1 MKPSHIRTRTAAA
14 VVLVT
19 LGVFLVATLFGLPRD
34 FRAPLE
40 QASATVTELA
50 AAPAAQRQI
59 SQAWQRAVDLGSYRY
74 ATDVIQT
81 TVPLATVANMG
92 RSSKQQSIY
101 VEGST
106 DLREQTMHMTLWLD
120 GGNVLD
126 SASGIELK
134 TEQGKTFGRR
144 GQGEWQETS
153 SVTDWA
159 APQGDFLAFLTAAKN
174 VRNQGT

>member
-1 MKPSHIRTRTAAA
+1 MKTAHIRTRTVAAIA
-14 VVLVT
+14 ILAT
-19 LGVFLVATLFGLPRD
+19 LGVFLVAALVGLPRD
-34 FRAPLE
+34 FRAPLD

-50 AAPAAQRQI
+50 AAPAARQEVAA
-59 SQAWQRAVDLGSYRY
+59 AWQRAVELGSYRY

-92 RSSKQQSIY
+92 RSSKQQAIR

-106 DLREQTMHMTLWLD
+106 DLRSQTMHMTLWLD

-134 TEQGKTFGRR
+134 TEQGKTYGRR
-144 GQGEWQETS
+144 GQSEWQETS

-159 APQGDFLAFLTAAKN
+159 APQGDFLPF
-174 VRNQGT
+174 